1 MSTGSSSEPP
11 LSLPPEMLREL
22 QSAGA
27 DAGQVPNLE
36 QWQTLLLRFA
46 HRFRDEPSSPLDLAT
61 SALGH
66 DLRTPMT
73 VVIGASELLLESN
86 LDPEQRLAAQN
97 VHRSGQQLLGVI
109 DQLLSDV
116 TEQAKS
122 TPPPRPMTPIGFR
135 LGAENEVHRVLLA
148 EDNEFNRMLIERVL
162 RTLNCEVDLAATG
175 REAVRK
181 FHQGRYALVLMDCH
195 MPDLDGL
202 EATRQIRAF
211 EGPSR
216 RVPILAVTAGTV
228 PGARQACLN
237 AGMDDFIAKPFSL
250 STLRRKASHWLSMAL
265 PESSTERVAPPV
277 SAALEHAPA
286 PEVKSPIPGTKTSPS
301 SVDLSRLQ
309 ELADEAGSPRIV
321 EELSLIF
328 VEDMDRR
335 LESLREAADERGER
349 KLLSVIHSVKGACSN
364 FGALRM
370 ATLAESLERRVKRGD
385 LLGVDLEVTELGRE
399 FQIVRR
405 VLDLEVFG
413 IRATSPLPT
422 GKSARYG

>member
-1 MSTGSSSEPP
+1 MSAGVASEPP

-22 QSAGA
+22 ESAGVEA
-27 DAGQVPNLE
+27 DQAPSLE

-46 HRFRDEPSSPLDLAT
+46 HRFRDEPSNPLQFAS

-73 VVIGASELLLESN
+73 VVIGASELLLEGT

-97 VHRSGQQLLGVI
+97 VHRSGKQLLGVI
-109 DQLLSDV
+109 DQMLSDV
-116 TEQAKS
+116 TEQSKS
-122 TPPPRPMTPIGFR
+122 TPPSRAMTPIGFR

-162 RTLNCEVDLAATG
+162 RTLNCEVDLAPTG

-181 FHQGRYALVLMDCH
+181 FHQGKYDLVLMDCH

-202 EATRQIRAF
+202 EATRQIRAV
-211 EGPSR
+211 EGPNR

-228 PGARQACLN
+228 PGVRQACLQ

-250 STLRRKASHWLSMAL
+250 STLRRKASHWLSMSI
-265 PESSTERVAPPV
+265 PERPVESMDRPIVESSQRAGTAAA
-277 SAALEHAPA
+277 SAAVPN
-286 PEVKSPIPGTKTSPS
+286 S

-309 ELADEAGSPRIV
+309 ELAEEAGSPRIV

-328 VEDMDRR
+328 VEDMERR
-335 LESLREAADERGER
+335 LESLREAADERAER
-349 KLLSVIHSVKGACSN
+349 KLLSVIHSVKGACGN
-364 FGALRM
+364 FGAIRM
-370 ATLAESLERRVKRGD
+370 AALSEKIEKRVKRGD
-385 LLGVDLEVTELGRE
+385 LLSLDLEVSELCNE
-399 FQIVRR
+399 FQVVRR

-413 IRATSPLPT
+413 IRACAPHPNDA
-422 GKSARYG
+422 SARLG

>member
-1 MSTGSSSEPP
+1 MSAGASEPP

-22 QSAGA
+22 ESAGV
-27 DAGQVPNLE
+27 DPTEVPNLE

-46 HRFRDEPSSPLDLAT
+46 HRFRDEPTNPLQFAS

-73 VVIGASELLLESN
+73 VVIGASELLLESD

-109 DQLLSDV
+109 DQMLSDV

-122 TPPPRPMTPIGFR
+122 TPPRALAPTGFR

-162 RTLNCEVDLAATG
+162 CTLNCEVDLAPTG

-181 FHQGRYALVLMDCH
+181 FHQGKYDLVLMDCH

-202 EATRQIRAF
+202 EATRQIRAV
-211 EGPSR
+211 EGPNR
-216 RVPILAVTAGTV
+216 RVPIIAVTAGTV
-228 PGARQACLN
+228 PGARQACLM

-250 STLRRKASHWLSMAL
+250 STLRRKASHWLSMAE
-265 PESSTERVAPPV
+265 PESAERPQAEAAGRPARAVAKP
-277 SAALEHAPA
+277 SAA
-286 PEVKSPIPGTKTSPS
+286 PS

-349 KLLSVIHSVKGACSN
+349 KLLSVIHSVKGACAN

-370 ATLAESLERRVKRGD
+370 AALAEALERRVKRGD
-385 LLGVDLEVTELGRE
+385 LLGVDIEVGELVIE
-399 FQIVRR
+399 FQLVRR

-413 IRATSPLPT
+413 IRPESRGADA
-422 GKSARYG
+422 SARG

>member
-1 MSTGSSSEPP
+1 MSSGLASEPP

-22 QSAGA
+22 ASAGVEA
-27 DAGQVPNLE
+27 DQVPSLE

-46 HRFRDEPSSPLDLAT
+46 HRFRDEPNNPLQFAS

-73 VVIGASELLLESN
+73 VVIGASELLLEGS
-86 LDPEQRLAAQN
+86 LDPEQRLAAEN

-109 DQLLSDV
+109 DQMLSEV

-122 TPPPRPMTPIGFR
+122 TPPPRALTSIGFR

-148 EDNEFNRMLIERVL
+148 EDNDFNRMLIERVL
-162 RTLNCEVDLAATG
+162 RTLNCEVELAPTG

-181 FHQGRYALVLMDCH
+181 FHQGRYDLVLMDCH

-202 EATRQIRAF
+202 EATRQIRAV
-211 EGPSR
+211 EGPNR
-216 RVPILAVTAGTV
+216 RVPILAITAGTV
-228 PGARQACLN
+228 PGVRQACLQ

-250 STLRRKASHWLSMAL
+250 STLRRKASHWLSMANY
-265 PESSTERVAPPV
+265 ESEQESAEPALAASVPRPVTPV
-277 SAALEHAPA
+277 SAPA
-286 PEVKSPIPGTKTSPS
+286 AANG
-301 SVDLSRLQ
+301 SVDLSRLR

-328 VEDMDRR
+328 VEDVERR
-335 LESLREAADERGER
+335 LESLREAAAERGER
-349 KLLSVIHSVKGACSN
+349 KLLMVIHSVKGACGN

-370 ATLAESLERRVKRGD
+370 ASLSEKIEKRIKRGD
-385 LLGVDLEVTELGRE
+385 LLGLDLEVSELCSE
-399 FQIVRR
+399 FQIVRQ

-413 IRATSPLPT
+413 IRPVVPA
-422 GKSARYG
+422 SADFAARLG

>member
-1 MSTGSSSEPP
+1 MSSGSTSEPP

-22 QSAGA
+22 SSAGVEA
-27 DAGQVPNLE
+27 DEAPNLE

-46 HRFRDEPSSPLDLAT
+46 HRFRDEPTNPLQFAS

-73 VVIGASELLLESN
+73 VVIGASELLLEGR
-86 LDPEQRLAAQN
+86 LDPEQRLAAEN

-109 DQLLSDV
+109 DQMLSDV

-122 TPPPRPMTPIGFR
+122 TPPPRAMAPIGFR

-148 EDNEFNRMLIERVL
+148 EDNEFNRVLIERVL
-162 RTLNCEVDLAATG
+162 HTLNCEVDLAPTG

-181 FHQGRYALVLMDCH
+181 FHQGRYDLVLMDCH

-202 EATRQIRAF
+202 EATRQIRAV
-211 EGPSR
+211 EGPNR
-216 RVPILAVTAGTV
+216 RVPILAITAGTV
-228 PGARQACLN
+228 PGVRQACLQ

-250 STLRRKASHWLSMAL
+250 STLRRKASHWLTMAS
-265 PESSTERVAPPV
+265 PEPAIESVKRPLDAQPSPLSPTGRATAPN
-277 SAALEHAPA
+277 
-286 PEVKSPIPGTKTSPS
+286 S

-309 ELADEAGSPRIV
+309 DLADEAGSPRIV

-328 VEDMDRR
+328 VEDMERR
-335 LESLREAADERGER
+335 LESLREAAAERGER
-349 KLLSVIHSVKGACSN
+349 QLLSVIHSVKGACGN

-370 ATLAESLERRVKRGD
+370 AALSEKIEKRIKRGD
-385 LLGVDLEVTELGRE
+385 LLGLDLEVGELCSE
-399 FQIVRR
+399 FQVVRR

-413 IRATSPLPT
+413 IRAAAALPADI
-422 GKSARYG
+422 SARPG

>member
-1 MSTGSSSEPP
+1 MSSGVGSEPP

-22 QSAGA
+22 ASAGVEA
-27 DAGQVPNLE
+27 DQVPSLE
-36 QWQTLLLRFA
+36 QWQTLLLRLA
-46 HRFRDEPSSPLDLAT
+46 HRFRDEPSNPLQFAS

-73 VVIGASELLLESN
+73 VVIGASELLLEGS
-86 LDPEQRLAAQN
+86 LDPEQRVAAEN

-109 DQLLSDV
+109 DQMLSEV

-122 TPPPRPMTPIGFR
+122 TPPPRPLSTIGFR

-162 RTLNCEVDLAATG
+162 RTLHCDVELAPTG

-181 FHQGRYALVLMDCH
+181 FHQGKYDLVLMDCH

-202 EATRQIRAF
+202 EATRQIRAV
-211 EGPSR
+211 EGPNR
-216 RVPILAVTAGTV
+216 RVPILAITAGTV
-228 PGARQACLN
+228 PGVRQACLQ

-250 STLRRKASHWLSMAL
+250 STLRRKASHWLSMASSEPAL
-265 PESSTERVAPPV
+265 ESVERPMAASVQRPITPASSTP
-277 SAALEHAPA
+277 AANA
-286 PEVKSPIPGTKTSPS
+286 
-301 SVDLSRLQ
+301 SVDLSRLR

-321 EELSLIF
+321 EELSQIF

-335 LESLREAADERGER
+335 LESLREAAAERGER
-349 KLLSVIHSVKGACSN
+349 KLLNVIHSIKGACGN
-364 FGALRM
+364 FGAIRM
-370 ATLAESLERRVKRGD
+370 AALSEKIEKRIKRGD
-385 LLGVDLEVTELGRE
+385 LLSLDLEVSELCSE
-399 FQIVRR
+399 FQVVRR

-413 IRATSPLPT
+413 IRPLVAAADATLRL
-422 GKSARYG
+422 G

>member
-1 MSTGSSSEPP
+1 VSSGSDEPP

-22 QSAGA
+22 ASAGV
-27 DAGQVPNLE
+27 DPDEVPNLE

-46 HRFRDEPSSPLDLAT
+46 HRFRDEPSSPLNFAT

-66 DLRTPMT
+66 ELRTPMT
-73 VVIGASELLLESN
+73 VVIGASELLLESE
-86 LDPEQRLAAQN
+86 LDPDQRQAAQN
-97 VHRSGQQLLGVI
+97 VHRSGQELLSVI
-109 DQLLSDV
+109 DQMLSDV

-122 TPPPRPMTPIGFR
+122 NPPRPISTTNLR
-135 LGAENEVHRVLLA
+135 LDVVKRTYRVLLA
-148 EDNEFNRMLIERVL
+148 EDNEFNRVLIERVL
-162 RTLNCEVDLAATG
+162 RTLNCQVDLAPSG
-175 REAVRK
+175 REAVRR
-181 FHQGRYALVLMDCH
+181 FHHGKYDLVLMDCH

-202 EATRQIRAF
+202 EATRQIRAV
-211 EGPSR
+211 EGPGEH
-216 RVPILAVTAGTV
+216 VPILAVTAGTV
-228 PGARQACLN
+228 PGARQACLQ

-250 STLRRKASHWLSMAL
+250 STLRRKASHWLS
-265 PESSTERVAPPV
+265 VATQ
-277 SAALEHAPA
+277 SEAALEQVELAREPEQRQVEASSVVSATPA
-286 PEVKSPIPGTKTSPS
+286 

-335 LESLREAADERGER
+335 LESLREATDERVER

-370 ATLAESLERRVKRGD
+370 AALAEAIERRAKRGD
-385 LLGVDLEVTELGRE
+385 VLGLDLEVGQLCAE
-399 FQIVRR
+399 FQVVRR

-413 IRATSPLPT
+413 IRADTPPADAA
-422 GKSARYG
+422 ARLG

>member
-1 MSTGSSSEPP
+1 MSSGSNDEPP

-22 QSAGA
+22 ATAGVDPEQA
-27 DAGQVPNLE
+27 PNLE

-46 HRFRDEPSSPLDLAT
+46 HRFRDESNPLNFAS

-66 DLRTPMT
+66 ELRTPMT
-73 VVIGASELLLESN
+73 VVIGASELLLESK
-86 LDPEQRLAAQN
+86 LDPDQRQAAQN
-97 VHRSGQQLLGVI
+97 VHRSGQELLSVI
-109 DQLLSDV
+109 DQMLSEV
-116 TEQAKS
+116 TEQGNS
-122 TPPPRPMTPIGFR
+122 IPPPPRPPDTISQR
-135 LGAENEVHRVLLA
+135 LDVVKRTYRVLLA

-162 RTLNCEVDLAATG
+162 RTLNCAVDLAPSG
-175 REAVRK
+175 REAVRR
-181 FHQGRYALVLMDCH
+181 FHQEKYDLVLMDCH

-202 EATRQIRAF
+202 EATRQIRAA
-211 EGPSR
+211 EGPER

-228 PGARQACLN
+228 PGARAACLQ

-250 STLRRKASHWLSMAL
+250 ATLRRKASRWLAL
-265 PESSTERVAPPV
+265 ATRTEAAQEGSELPVAE
-277 SAALEHAPA
+277 LEQPA
-286 PEVKSPIPGTKTSPS
+286 PEIGGVPGAVPA

-328 VEDMDRR
+328 VEDMERR
-335 LESLREAADERGER
+335 LESLREAADERVER

-370 ATLAESLERRVKRGD
+370 AALAEAIERRVKRGD
-385 LLGVDLEVTELGRE
+385 VLGLDLEVGELCNE

-405 VLDLEVFG
+405 ILDLEVFG
-413 IRATSPLPT
+413 IRAGNPKAADLA
-422 GKSARYG
+422 ARIG

>member
-1 MSTGSSSEPP
+1 MSSGSISEPP

-22 QSAGA
+22 ASAGVEA
-27 DAGQVPNLE
+27 DQVPSLE

-46 HRFRDEPSSPLDLAT
+46 HRFRDEPTNPLQFASSE
-61 SALGH
+61 LGH

-73 VVIGASELLLESN
+73 VVIGASELLLEGS
-86 LDPEQRLAAQN
+86 LDPEQRAAAEN

-109 DQLLSDV
+109 DQMLSDV

-122 TPPPRPMTPIGFR
+122 TPPPRAMTPLGFR

-162 RTLNCEVDLAATG
+162 RTLNCEVDSAPTG

-181 FHQGRYALVLMDCH
+181 FHQGRYDLVLMDCH

-202 EATRQIRAF
+202 EATRQIRAV
-211 EGPSR
+211 EGPNR

-228 PGARQACLN
+228 PGVRQACLQ

-250 STLRRKASHWLSMAL
+250 STLRRKASHWLSMAN
-265 PESSTERVAPPV
+265 PEPKSGNIERPAVESMPRPV
-277 SAALEHAPA
+277 LQ
-286 PEVKSPIPGTKTSPS
+286 TSPAVASHS
-301 SVDLSRLQ
+301 SVDLSRLR
-309 ELADEAGSPRIV
+309 ELAEEAGSPRIV

-328 VEDMDRR
+328 VEDMERR

-349 KLLSVIHSVKGACSN
+349 KLLMVIHSVKGSCGN
-364 FGALRM
+364 FGALHM
-370 ATLAESLERRVKRGD
+370 AALAEKIEKRIKRGD
-385 LLGVDLEVTELGRE
+385 LLSLDLEVSELCNE

-413 IRATSPLPT
+413 IRATPAHADP
-422 GKSARYG
+422 SARLG

>member
-1 MSTGSSSEPP
+1 MSSEVASEPP

-22 QSAGA
+22 SSAGLEA
-27 DAGQVPNLE
+27 DQPPNLE

-46 HRFRDEPSSPLDLAT
+46 HRFRDEPTNPLQFAS

-73 VVIGASELLLESN
+73 VVIGASELLLEGS
-86 LDPEQRLAAQN
+86 LDPEQRLAAEN

-109 DQLLSDV
+109 DQFLSEV
-116 TEQAKS
+116 TEKAKS
-122 TPPPRPMTPIGFR
+122 TPPPPRGPSPIGFR
-135 LGAENEVHRVLLA
+135 LGAENQVHRVLLA

-162 RTLNCEVDLAATG
+162 RTLNCDVDAVSTG

-181 FHQGRYALVLMDCH
+181 FHQGKYDLVLMDCH

-202 EATRQIRAF
+202 EATRQIRAV
-211 EGPSR
+211 EGPNR

-228 PGARQACLN
+228 PGARQACLH

-250 STLRRKASHWLSMAL
+250 STLRRKTSHWLSMSIAE
-265 PESSTERVAPPV
+265 PSSIVERPLASSAEWPATAASP
-277 SAALEHAPA
+277 SAAPQA
-286 PEVKSPIPGTKTSPS
+286 

-309 ELADEAGSPRIV
+309 QLAEEAGSPRIV

-328 VEDMDRR
+328 VEDMERR

-349 KLLSVIHSVKGACSN
+349 QLLNVIHSVKGACGN

-370 ATLAESLERRVKRGD
+370 AVLSERMEKRVKRGD
-385 LLGVDLEVTELGRE
+385 LLGLDLEVGELWNE
-399 FQIVRR
+399 FQTVRR

-413 IRATSPLPT
+413 IRASAPLAVND
-422 GKSARYG
+422 SARVG

>member
-1 MSTGSSSEPP
+1 MSSGVASEPP

-22 QSAGA
+22 ASAGVGA
-27 DAGQVPNLE
+27 DQVPSLE

-46 HRFRDEPSSPLDLAT
+46 HRFRDEPSNPLQFAS

-73 VVIGASELLLESN
+73 VVIGASELLLEGQ
-86 LDPEQRLAAQN
+86 LDPEQRLAAEN

-109 DQLLSDV
+109 DQMLADV

-122 TPPPRPMTPIGFR
+122 TPPPRAMTPVGFR

-148 EDNEFNRMLIERVL
+148 EDNDFNRMLIERVL
-162 RTLNCEVDLAATG
+162 RTLNCEVELAPTG

-181 FHQGRYALVLMDCH
+181 FHQGRYDLVLMDCH

-202 EATRQIRAF
+202 EATRQIRAV
-211 EGPSR
+211 EGPNR
-216 RVPILAVTAGTV
+216 RVPILAITAGTV
-228 PGARQACLN
+228 PGVRQACLQ

-250 STLRRKASHWLSMAL
+250 STLRRKASHWLSMAT
-265 PESSTERVAPPV
+265 PEPV
-277 SAALEHAPA
+277 SAERPVVESVQRPA
-286 PEVKSPIPGTKTSPS
+286 PVVSPATSPS
-301 SVDLSRLQ
+301 TLPNASVDLTRLE
-309 ELADEAGSPRIV
+309 ELAEEAGSPRIV

-328 VEDMDRR
+328 VEDMERR
-335 LESLREAADERGER
+335 LESLREAAAERGER
-349 KLLSVIHSVKGACSN
+349 KLLSVIHSVKGACGN

-370 ATLAESLERRVKRGD
+370 AALSEKIEKRVKRGD
-385 LLGVDLEVTELGRE
+385 LLSLDLEVSELCSE
-399 FQIVRR
+399 FLVVRR

-413 IRATSPLPT
+413 IRSALPLLPDT
-422 GKSARYG
+422 PARLG

>member
-1 MSTGSSSEPP
+1 MSSGGTSEPP

-22 QSAGA
+22 ASAGVEA
-27 DAGQVPNLE
+27 DRAPSLE

-46 HRFRDEPSSPLDLAT
+46 HRFRDEPESPLQFAS

-73 VVIGASELLLESN
+73 VVIGASELLLEGP
-86 LDPEQRLAAQN
+86 LDPEQRLAAEN
-97 VHRSGQQLLGVI
+97 VHRSGQQLLSVI

-116 TEQAKS
+116 TEQSKS
-122 TPPPRPMTPIGFR
+122 TAPPRALTPPIGFR
-135 LGAENEVHRVLLA
+135 LGVANQAHRVLLA

-162 RTLNCEVDLAATG
+162 RTLACEVDSVSTG

-181 FHQGRYALVLMDCH
+181 FHQGKYDLVLMDCH

-202 EATRQIRAF
+202 EATRQIRAV
-211 EGPSR
+211 EGPNR

-228 PGARQACLN
+228 PGARQACLL

-250 STLRRKASHWLSMAL
+250 STLRRKAWHWLSMASPEPTRQSLQRL
-265 PESSTERVAPPV
+265 PAESTERSSMPTAAVTV
-277 SAALEHAPA
+277 SP
-286 PEVKSPIPGTKTSPS
+286 
-301 SVDLSRLQ
+301 VDLSRLQ
-309 ELADEAGSPRIV
+309 ELAEEAGSPRIV
-321 EELSLIF
+321 EELSSIF
-328 VEDMDRR
+328 VEDMERR

-349 KLLSVIHSVKGACSN
+349 KLLSVIHSVKGACGN

-370 ATLAESLERRVKRGD
+370 AALAEKLEKRIKRGD
-385 LLGVDLEVTELGRE
+385 LLGLDPEVNELGHE

-405 VLDLEVFG
+405 TLDLEVFG
-413 IRATSPLPT
+413 IRAESDTR
-422 GKSARYG
+422 ARLG